1 MWQRSGMD
9 RFYRGRG
16 PIDVFSPAYRRSYA
30 EYQRLKSGPEYQAC
44 LLYTSDAADEA

>member
-1 MWQRSGMD
+1 MD

-30 EYQRLKSGPEYQAC
+30 EYQRLKSGPEYQAEVER
-44 LLYTSDAADEA
+44 LRAEAASKVTD